1 MKAKELMELLFH
13 WCDDNGEKDYS
24 NTCDTVKNGDPDR
37 EIRKVAVTMTA
48 TADLIRKAQEWGAD
62 LLIVHEPTFYSHM
75 DQHLENDPVTKAK
88 EELLAKTGMVIWR
101 YHDHPHNK
109 KMDMIGEG
117 TVKMLG
123 FQGTWINRS
132 WAVNRFILDEPLT
145 PREIMERFRRNGG
158 EHVRICGT
166 VDEPCK
172 NISLCLGTPRGVFE
186 ELQDPEV
193 DVVLVGE
200 SCEWAL
206 GEYARDAA
214 ALGFK
219 KALMIIGHNPSEKGG
234 MILLSEMLSNE
245 IPSLETKYFD
255 CGEVYHTL

>member
-193 DVVLVGE
+193 DVVE

-214 ALGFK
+214 ALGFR

-234 MILLSEMLSNE
+234 MILLSEMLSRE